1 MSYAH
6 SAAPPATCVRKHHS
20 FWFIH
25 EITRRFTSSLRM
37 FAHNE
42 HILFSRLFTYIKG
55 LHRVGSRASFLWPP
69 HVPAGA
75 EVAAAAVFHH
85 GEAGGRV
92 RSTASPP
99 PPRVARPQ
107 QQHPGGADGGG
118 PSTSRSQPKAQRC
131 APRPAPAPR
140 CLPACPSL
148 PCRSCP
154 LCPPSAQER
163 AWGPRQLR
171 RIPAHR

>member
-1 MSYAH
+1 MHLKSTYKIKIQRGSVDCPH
-6 SAAPPATCVRKHHS
+6 HTDYLHQRSAPRRKQD
-20 FWFIH
+20 
-25 EITRRFTSSLRM
+25 
-37 FAHNE
+37 
-42 HILFSRLFTYIKG
+42 LFSSAPTACCR
-55 LHRVGSRASFLWPP
+55 

-99 PPRVARPQ
+99 PPRAARPQ
-107 QQHPGGADGGG
+107 QQHPGGADADGGG
-118 PSTSRSQPKAQRC
+118 PSTIRSQPKAQRC